1 MRATYNKSSP
11 YYQTPQNSTYMDIWS
26 APNIVPDVLDSI
38 LFVTDQYTHRPDL
51 LSQYLYGTPRLWWVF
66 AMLNP
71 DILKDPIYDLAPG
84 IEIRVPDKSQLQ
96 GYL

>member
-1 MRATYNKSSP
+1 
-11 YYQTPQNSTYMDIWS
+11 MDIWS